1 MVSQNTSIW
10 ILRLCVLD
18 WCSLVLWVEQGY
30 WHTSSWQSLCR
41 EIPKCNHEDKLPYTS
56 KRMANTDK
64 LRICGYFVVSDLHKI
79 TEADIRFCS
88 EDLFD
93 EIANHDEWI
102 LESIVWDANHKID
115 TNREGLN
122 IILEKAKNDEF
133 DILLLHH
140 VTLISRSVTKTFD
153 YALQLYKG
161 KNPSM
166 VSLMGSIPWMSL
178 SIRFNLERRGKNSG
192 KILRKLLLQRR

>member
-1 MVSQNTSIW
+1 MKKQSNSKQMQIKKGF
-10 ILRLCVLD
+10 
-18 WCSLVLWVEQGY
+18 GY
-30 WHTSSWQSLCR
+30 TQYITDR
-41 EIPKCNHEDKLPYTS
+41 ITD
-56 KRMANTDK
+56 TDK

-153 YALQLYKG
+153 YVLQLYKG
-161 KNPSM
+161 KNPFM
-166 VSLMGSIPWMSL
+166 VSLMVSIPWMSL

>member
-1 MVSQNTSIW
+1 
-10 ILRLCVLD
+10 
-18 WCSLVLWVEQGY
+18 
-30 WHTSSWQSLCR
+30 
-41 EIPKCNHEDKLPYTS
+41 
-56 KRMANTDK
+56 MADTDK

-161 KNPSM
+161 KKSVYGIVDGIHSM
-166 VSLMGSIPWMSL
+166 DEFVNKIQLGAARKKQWENTKKALITKKVSHNGT
-178 SIRFNLERRGKNSG
+178 
-192 KILRKLLLQRR
+192 